1 MAEAVEGLLLSCE
14 GLLTQSRVDKAP
26 SAADCTAQVRA
37 ACRVAG
43 DVTASLLTAA
53 ACLSAC
59 VRALSAGE
67 LAVAGGKVGAQL
79 GNAPANSEQVAL
91 VHTIA
96 CRPPPCNACAP
107 SSVSASQLGM
117 QAVRTGHWSGIAR

>member
-43 DVTASLLTAA
+43 DVHRSSPLRVSLRVCARSL
-53 ACLSAC
+53 
-59 VRALSAGE
+59 
-67 LAVAGGKVGAQL
+67 
-79 GNAPANSEQVAL
+79 QVSLQWQAEKL
-91 VHTIA
+91 VH
-96 CRPPPCNACAP
+96 
-107 SSVSASQLGM
+107 SSETLLQTVSRWL
-117 QAVRTGHWSGIAR
+117 